1 MKSIQ
6 VFYQGEGIDG
16 IQHLEI
22 APGSSFAD
30 LRAAI
35 LAKHAAHSDS
45 LLFIED
51 GEEPVEAAA
60 PLGDQAGKNGLKVH
74 LHRCRKV
81 EALVTFNGRTVSR
94 QFSPS
99 ATVAGVKKWAAEKEF
114 GMTPEEAGEHV
125 LQLAGTQER
134 PAPGTHLGGLT
145 SRPGCKVAFDLVPN
159 ERVNGHDLAAS
170 RK

>member
-6 VFYQGEGIDG
+6 VFYQGEGING

-22 APGSSFAD
+22 AADRSFAD

-35 LAKHAAHSDS
+35 LAKHAAEGDS
-45 LLFIED
+45 LLFLED
-51 GEEPVEAAA
+51 ADDAVDAAA
-60 PLGDQAGKNGLKVH
+60 RLGEHAGKNGLKVH

-81 EALVTFNGRTVSR
+81 EALVTFNGRTVDR
-94 QFSPS
+94 QFQPS
-99 ATVAGVKKWAAEKEF
+99 ATVARVKKWAAEKEF

-125 LQLAGTQER
+125 LQLVGTQDR
-134 PAPGTHLGGLT
+134 PAPGTHLGSLT
-145 SRPGCKVAFDLVPN
+145 AHPGCRVSFDLVPN
-159 ERVNGHDLAAS
+159 ERVNGHNLATA